1 MSELIQPYPSWVL
14 NEQGEWE
21 APIEYPSDGG
31 AYIWDEQN
39 QAWIDETSPDWSR
52 VANCD

>member
-39 QAWIDETSPDWSR
+39 QAWIDETNSNYAK
-52 VANCD
+52 VASCE

>member
-21 APIEYPSDGG
+21 APIEYPTDDG

-39 QAWIDETSPDWSR
+39 QAWIDESSPDWSR
-52 VANCD
+52 VADCD

>member
-39 QAWIDETSPDWSR
+39 QAWINETSPDWSR

>member
-14 NEQGEWE
+14 IEQGEWE
-21 APIEYPSDGG
+21 APIEYPPDGG